1 MAIQQ
6 PAGTPPTLIDI
17 IDLSNLKAVMTPDEV
32 AQVLRCNSRTVYRL
46 VARKQL
52 PGVKVGSRV
61 RVTRRALLAFLNLNM
76 EEVS

>member
-1 MAIQQ
+1 MALQQ
-6 PAGTPPTLIDI
+6 EPAIDI

-32 AQVLRCNSRTVYRL
+32 AQVLRCTERTVYRL
-46 VARKQL
+46 IARRQL